1 MFLNPLGA
9 LIVKIQEVEKI
20 LAARIFSTIVF
31 VVGNT
36 LNNGF

>member
-1 MFLNPLGA
+1 M
-9 LIVKIQEVEKI
+9 KMQEVEKI

-36 LNNGF
+36 LNNDFSF